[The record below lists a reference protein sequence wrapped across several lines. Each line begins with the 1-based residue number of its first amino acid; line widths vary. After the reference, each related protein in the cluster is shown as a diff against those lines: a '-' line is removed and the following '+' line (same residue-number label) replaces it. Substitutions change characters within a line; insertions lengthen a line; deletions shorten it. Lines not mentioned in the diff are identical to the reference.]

1 MIFFRILILIIKLK
15 RKKVFV
21 YRQKLK
27 INKLISQ
34 LIVYLEDGKIFVE
47 GNLTNIWLDSEVN
60 WLK

>member
-1 MIFFRILILIIKLK
+1 
-15 RKKVFV
+15 V